1 MYLKSNEKDIILTF
15 LNKKK
20 SNSIFSFGTN
30 PILKDA
36 IINYIKSDSSD
47 SDSKYNLLFNTLWNN
62 SISHITQI
70 FENKNL
76 KTLKLL
82 IGDNEAL
89 KFKRIWDNST
99 KFTYTTGYS
108 RRSYRTNKSSR
119 SYLNKNINKLVE
131 YIYLLSIDF
140 SLKDYLASNL
150 KNRQDMSII
159 SDLISIELND
169 NNKEIFDLIKGI
181 IYNDNN
187 LAVLTHQIIRGV
199 LMSNNKQAYAMI
211 GDLLLASKLQE
222 GLRQAITESMD
233 ECSKESF
240 LYLLKII
247 NDNQLYRFSS
257 IVRAFSTWSGIN
269 LDVERP
275 KVNQRCFEIAYKC
288 LENKENIKQF
298 LNSSDNFE
306 IYLSLW
312 AIAFDEVEDI
322 DDFLKFQLDSGRKY
336 RVQTALIFLLG
347 TQFTDFKHKIAC
359 TKITES
365 DLDVAVL
372 ALKNIFS
379 GTSKYNLDKY
389 GEQLYKSYSKNKNQ
403 VGLGLFNNLEN
414 LLNKMKAKK
423 MVFNELVFPW
433 VNIEL
438 TETEILNKM
447 FYSVYF
453 DYNNEIIDRL
463 LEYKNK
469 MDPELRRVLV
479 AHFLKN
485 SKNEKHKEEILFMC
499 GDKSSDVRKI
509 AFDIA
514 MSLDLTKHEYLKI
527 ENLLTYKSGD
537 LRKNCIRILLKQDS
551 INLYSTIER
560 LLLSNDENL
569 RLASIDLISAIEHE
583 GKHQSIL
590 NKSRDL
596 INSQNNISQKESLI
610 VNEILNKELDQNY
623 LKSGLGL
630 INFNEK
636 INQFSSP
643 VIKGRID
650 EIEFL
655 KNKLRIQQILTEIDN
670 FIIKNKDYEYEM
682 TDYIGSKSKVT
693 LGGSTYMQLIFSG
706 NTSKESYPLIEEFI
720 KLVEKLNLESSE
732 IVLLR
737 FCLKT
742 FFLKQVNDSFDWFK
756 SFLNKN
762 LYLDEILSNQ
772 KFINTL
778 TYKHKIESYLDFLT
792 LNYNKEETFEVSYKI
807 ANYLFNNI
815 TKEEHLKRYANIPE
829 YMSKH
834 SEYLIADSFIIFNW
848 FTLMNCTYE
857 DDFQFKRYFELAY
870 NFYQSS
876 DFKSLVTLDIFDF
889 NYALD
894 LRLITENE
902 LYKELIMRPSSVN
915 NIRKCT
921 NPRMT
926 KKHKD
931 ISKLIEI
938 RDIVVDKIVSIESK
952 RGELNTEVTHLA
964 TSIMKFFGAKHFIT
978 ILMNTEKNSFTRGYN
993 FISGNSTK
1001 NEVLSYLLK
1010 NCYPSKDENLK
1021 SLINA
1026 IGMNKISEKQLIDAA
1041 MYAPQWLD
1049 LISEYL
1055 GDSNLKSIC
1064 WYFHSHVNHRFSEE
1078 KEAIIARYST
1088 ISTQDFK
1095 DGAFDSNWF
1104 KEAYSKVTEKRFNL
1118 IYDSAKYIADGS
1130 LHKRSQLFADAVL
1143 ERLDIEQVKKRIF
1156 EKRNKDYLLVY
1167 AVIPIT
1173 DRNDLLERY
1182 DFINHFIKES
1192 KQFGAQRQASE
1203 TRTAKVALVN
1213 LANNANYSDVNRMIW
1228 DLETVKIKEIEHYLK
1243 PFKVDEFDF
1252 NLKIDD
1258 FGKVIIQT
1266 FKNESELKDIPIKYK
1281 KHEYIIQLNQIRKE
1295 LSEQYARAKQLFE
1308 EFMEKGESFKAGEI
1322 INLQKNPVLQP
1333 LIKKLVFITDR
1344 FHGFIDGSNIKSYN
1358 HEINELE
1365 LSERV
1370 FIAHP
1375 LHLYENKVWT
1385 EYQSFMF
1392 ENKLIQPFKQVF
1404 RELYT
1409 INKDEIDEGN
1419 KSRRYSGHQ
1428 VQVKKTLALLKQRG
1442 WIISY
1447 EEGLQKVYYKDN
1459 VVASIYIIADWF
1471 SPSDIESPTI
1481 EYVVFENMKTG
1492 KPINLDSVPKLVFSE
1507 VMRDVD
1513 LVVSVAHVGGVDPE
1527 ASLSTI
1533 DIRTV
1538 IVNELMKL
1546 LKLDNVYT
1554 KGSHAHINGKLGQYT
1569 VHLGSGVTHM
1579 MGIGA
1584 LNILPVHSGHR
1595 GKIFLPFIDDN
1606 PRTSE
1611 IVSKILLLAED
1622 SKLKDPTIL
1631 MQMNKNLN

>member
-1 MYLKSNEKDIILTF
+1 MYLSNNEKGVILTF
-15 LNKKK
+15 LNQKKA
-20 SNSIFSFGTN
+20 NNLFSFGIDTN
-30 PILKDA
+30 LKDS
-36 IINYIKSDSSD
+36 IINYIMSDSTD
-47 SDSKYNLLFNTLWNN
+47 SNKKYNLLYNALWSN
-62 SISHITQI
+62 SVSHITQVI
-70 FENKNL
+70 DNKKL
-76 KTLKLL
+76 KTLKFL
-82 IGDNEAL
+82 IGVTEAR
-89 KFKRIWDNST
+89 KFKIIWDYST
-99 KFTYTTGYS
+99 RFTYTTGYS
-108 RRSYRTNKSSR
+108 RRSYRTNKSSKL
-119 SYLNKNINKLVE
+119 YLNKNINKLIE
-131 YIYLLSIDF
+131 YIYLLSINF
-140 SLKDYLASNL
+140 SLKDYLTSNKKPKL
-150 KNRQDMSII
+150 DVSII

-169 NNKEIFDLIKGI
+169 NNKEIFEYIKEI

-187 LAVLTHQIIRGV
+187 IAVLSHQIIRGV
-199 LMSNNKQAYAMI
+199 LMSNNKEAYSMI

-257 IVRAFSTWSGIN
+257 IVRAFSTWTGIN

-298 LNSSDNFE
+298 LNSSDNLE

-322 DDFLKFQLDSGRKY
+322 DDFIKFQLESGRKY
-336 RVQTALIFLLG
+336 RIQTALIFLLG
-347 TQFTDFKHKIAC
+347 TQFTDFKHNIAC
-359 TKITES
+359 ARITES
-365 DLDVAVL
+365 DLDTAVL

-389 GEQLYKSYSKNKNQ
+389 GKELYKNYKNNKNQ

-414 LLNKMKAKK
+414 LLNRMTTKK
-423 MVFNELVFPW
+423 MVFSELVFPW
-433 VNIEL
+433 VSLEL
-438 TETEILNKM
+438 TEIEILNKM
-447 FYSVYF
+447 LYSVYF

-463 LEYKNK
+463 LVYKNK
-469 MDPELRRVLV
+469 MDPELRRVLIL
-479 AHFLKN
+479 HFLKD
-485 SKNEKHKEEILFMC
+485 SKNEKHREEILLMC

-514 MSLDLTKHEYLKI
+514 MNLDLTKQEFLKI
-527 ENLLTYKSGD
+527 ENFLTYKSGD

-551 INLYSTIER
+551 DNLFETIER

-569 RLASIDLISAIEHE
+569 RLAAIDLVSALELDK
-583 GKHQSIL
+583 KHQKIL
-590 NKSRDL
+590 FKSKEL
-596 INSQNNISQKESLI
+596 ISTQNNISQKESLI

-630 INFNEK
+630 INVDEK
-636 INQFSSP
+636 IIQFSGP
-643 VIKGRID
+643 VINDRVA
-650 EIEFL
+650 EIEFF
-655 KNKLRIQQILTEIDN
+655 KNKLRNQQILTEFDN
-670 FIIKNKDYEYEM
+670 FIVMNRDYEYEV

-693 LGGSTYMQLIFSG
+693 LGGSKYLQLILSG
-706 NTSKESYPLIEEFI
+706 NKSKESYPLIDEII
-720 KLVEKLNLESSE
+720 KLINNLNIDTNE
-732 IVLLR
+732 IVLIG
-737 FCLKT
+737 FCMKT
-742 FFLKQVNDSFDWFK
+742 FFLNHVSNSYDWFK
-756 SFLNKN
+756 MFLKNN
-762 LYLDEILSNQ
+762 LYLEDIINNQ
-772 KFINTL
+772 KYLNSL
-778 TYKHKIESYLDFLT
+778 TYRHKIESYFDFLT
-792 LNYNKEETFEVSYKI
+792 FNFNKERSFELSYKI
-807 ANYLFNNI
+807 ANYLFNNL
-815 TKEEHLKRYANIPE
+815 TKEEHLKQYKTNPE
-829 YMSKH
+829 YMTKISG
-834 SEYLIADSFIIFNW
+834 SLIADSYPIYYW
-848 FTLMNCTYE
+848 FSIMKQTYE
-857 DDFQFKRYFELAY
+857 TDDQFKKYFEIAY
-870 NFYQSS
+870 NFYLSN
-876 DFKSLVTLDIFDF
+876 DFKNSITLDIFDF
-889 NYALD
+889 NHALN
-894 LRLITENE
+894 LNLITENE
-902 LYKELIMRPSSVN
+902 LYKEMILRPSSVN
-915 NIRKCT
+915 NIKICT
-921 NPRMT
+921 NPNRI
-926 KKHKD
+926 KKHTN
-931 ISKLIEI
+931 ISKLLEI
-938 RDIVVDKIVSIESK
+938 RDIIINKIVSIESR

-964 TSIMKFFGAKHFIT
+964 TSIMKFYGAKHFIT

-993 FISGNSTK
+993 FASGSSTK

-1010 NCYPSKDENLK
+1010 CCYPDKEENLM
-1021 SLINA
+1021 SLIDA
-1026 IGMNKISEKQLIDAA
+1026 IGTNKISEKQLIDAA

-1055 GDSNLKSIC
+1055 GDNNLKSIC

-1078 KEAIIARYST
+1078 KESIVARYST

-1104 KEAYSKVTEKRFNL
+1104 KDAYSKVTEKRFNL

-1143 ERLDIEQVKKRIF
+1143 ERLDIEQVKRRII

-1173 DRNDLLERY
+1173 DRNDLLKRY

-1192 KQFGAQRQASE
+1192 KQFGTQRQTSE
-1203 TRTAKVALVN
+1203 IRTAKVALVN
-1213 LANNANYSDVNRMIW
+1213 LANNANYTDVNRMIW
-1228 DLETVKIKEIEHYLK
+1228 DLETVKIKDIEHYFE

-1258 FGKVIIQT
+1258 FGKVTIQT
-1266 FKNESELKDIPIKYK
+1266 FKNESELKDVPSKYK
-1281 KHEYIIQLNQIRKE
+1281 KHEYIIELNKVRKE
-1295 LSEQYARAKQLFE
+1295 LSDQYNRAKQLFE
-1308 EFMEKGESFKAGEI
+1308 EFMEKGESFKSGEI

-1344 FHGFIDGSNIKSYN
+1344 FHGFIEGINIKSYN
-1358 HEINELE
+1358 HEVNELE
-1365 LSERV
+1365 LDERV

-1375 LHLYENKVWT
+1375 LHLYEYKVWA
-1385 EYQSFMF
+1385 EYQRLLF
-1392 ENKLIQPFKQVF
+1392 ERKLIQPFKQVF

-1409 INKDEIDEGN
+1409 VNKDEIDEGN

-1447 EEGLQKVYYKDN
+1447 EEGLQKIYYKDN

-1471 SPSDIESPTI
+1471 SPSDIESPII
-1481 EYVVFENMKTG
+1481 EYVIFEDMKTG
-1492 KPINLDSVPKLVFSE
+1492 KLINLDSVPKLVFSE

-1533 DIRTV
+1533 EIRTV

-1554 KGSHAHINGKLGQYT
+1554 KGSHAHIDGKLGQYT

-1584 LNILPVHSGHR
+1584 LNILPVHSGQR

-1611 IVSKILLLAED
+1611 IISKILLLAED

-1631 MQMNKNLN
+1631 MQMNTTLN